1 MKKMMMFIAA
11 LACAVGLQAAQI
23 QWGGAIAADAA
34 QSATLPAGTQAFL
47 LWSDSAISQPA
58 SFDGKTGVVSTYT
71 LTAGDSEA
79 WSFSAVYDKPG
90 SDVNGFYAV
99 LVQNGDKCSFYNAG
113 QVTGTTAAS
122 SPTDL
127 KLNPGWTGTT
137 ALTDGG
143 FVVAHQ
149 SGGVPEPTSGLLL
162 LIGGAML
169 ALRRKQK

>member
-1 MKKMMMFIAA
+1 MKKMMVFIAA
-11 LACAVGLQAAQI
+11 LACAMGLQAAQI

-58 SFDGKTGVVSTYT
+58 SFDGKTGLVSTYT
-71 LTAGDSEA
+71 LTGNDSDA
-79 WSFSAVYDKPG
+79 WAFSATYDKPG
-90 SDVNGFYAV
+90 ADVNGFYAV
-99 LVQNGDKCSFYNAG
+99 LVQNGDKYSFFNAG

-122 SPTDL
+122 APTDL
-127 KLNPGWTGTT
+127 RVNGDWSGNT

-143 FVVAHQ
+143 FVVAQ
-149 SGGVPEPTSGLLL
+149 GGGVPEPTSGLLL

>member
-1 MKKMMMFIAA
+1 MKKMLMFIAA
-11 LACAVGLQAAQI
+11 IACAVGLQAATV
-23 QWGGAIAADAA
+23 QWGGAIQNADG
-34 QSATLPAGTQAFL
+34 SDTLPAGTKAYL

-58 SFDGKTGVVSTYT
+58 KFDGTTGVVSTYT
-71 LTAGDSEA
+71 LTADDSMN
-79 WSFSAVYDKPG
+79 WVFSADYTKAG
-90 SDVNGFYAV
+90 DVNGFYAV
-99 LVQNGDKCSFYNAG
+99 LVQSGDYYSFYNAG

-122 SPTDL
+122 APTDL
-127 KLNPGWTGTT
+127 KLNADWQGTAT
-137 ALTDGG
+137 LTSGG

>member
-11 LACAVGLQAAQI
+11 LVCAVGLQAAQV
-23 QWGGAIAADAA
+23 QWGGAIQNADG
-34 QSATLPAGTQAFL
+34 SDTLPAGTQAFL

-71 LTAGDSEA
+71 LTSDDSNGWGFFA
-79 WSFSAVYDKPG
+79 TYDKPG
-90 SDVNGFYAV
+90 SDVNGYYAV
-99 LVQNGDKCSFYNAG
+99 LVQSGDKYSFYDAG
-113 QVTGTTAAS
+113 QITGTTPAS
-122 SPTDL
+122 GPTSIMVNAD
-127 KLNPGWTGTT
+127 WQGTAT
-137 ALTDGG
+137 LTSGG

-162 LIGGAML
+162 LVGGAML